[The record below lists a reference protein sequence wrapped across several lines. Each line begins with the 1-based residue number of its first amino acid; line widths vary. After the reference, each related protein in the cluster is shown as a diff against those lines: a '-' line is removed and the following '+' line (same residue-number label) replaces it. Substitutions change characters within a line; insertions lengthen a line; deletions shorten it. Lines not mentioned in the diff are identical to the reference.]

1 MASASIA
8 TQVSLKTILFAT
20 DFSEASEKALPFTA
34 ALARKHQ
41 SKVFIAH
48 VLPEPQPAI
57 TRPGISE
64 RDEHLRAES
73 TNLLQEFG
81 NSALFKDIPHEEL
94 LLEGLCWS
102 TLEKVIEDKGV
113 DLVILG
119 THGRSGLGELL
130 LGSVAEAVFRHSP
143 CPVITVGPHSRLLH
157 TAEAEIDRVLYTTD
171 LAGHYDALPYALSI
185 AEENNAQLIM
195 LHVLEGTAVLPYDV
209 PDKWAEEAKRQM
221 RDLLPGRFRNSAEL
235 LVEMG
240 RPAREILATALV
252 HNADLIVMGVHA
264 DSTAEAAHTPWAIA
278 HQVVGRAPCPV
289 MTVRSK

>member
-1 MASASIA
+1 MASIA

-20 DFSEASEKALPFTA
+20 DFSDASEKAVAFTA

-48 VLPEPQPAI
+48 VLPEPQPAV

-64 RDEHLRAES
+64 RDERIRA
-73 TNLLQEFG
+73 TAAMQLQDFAT
-81 NSALFKDIPHEEL
+81 SALFRPVKHEEL
-94 LLEGLCWS
+94 LLEGSCWS
-102 TLEKVIEDKGV
+102 VLEQVIEDKGI

-119 THGRSGLGELL
+119 THGRSGVGELL

-157 TAEAEIDRVLYTTD
+157 TVEAEIDRVLYTTD
-171 LAGHYDALPYALSI
+171 LGGHYDALPYAISI

-209 PDKWAEEAKRQM
+209 PENWAEQAKHQM
-221 RDLLPGRFRNSAEL
+221 RDLLPNNLRDSTEFLA
-235 LVEMG
+235 EMG
-240 RPAREILATALV
+240 RPAREILATSLI
-252 HNADLIVMGVHA
+252 HNVDLIVMGVHA
-264 DSTAEAAHTPWAIA
+264 DGHGPAHTPWAVA

-289 MTVRSK
+289 MTVRSKA